1 MGARGGTD
9 PNTVGRSLPESV
21 MGRPEEQVLN
31 IGGFGVWWPWMWG
44 FPGGSDSKEST
55 CNEGA
60 PGSQASSRGE
70 AKDSALLSSRDAGL
84 LEPPERTPSL
94 AVVHGLWS
102 VQDPGLSSCGE
113 GA

>member
-55 CNEGA
+55 CNEGETWVRSL
-60 PGSQASSRGE
+60 SQEDALEKGMSTHSSILAGE
-70 AKDSALLSSRDAGL
+70 SHRQ
-84 LEPPERTPSL
+84 RSL
-94 AVVHGLWS
+94 AGYNPWVAKSWT
-102 VQDPGLSSCGE
+102 QLSN
-113 GA
+113 